1 MLTLVFS
8 SMIGTNK
15 QSGHPTP
22 NPDVLPFFLVCLF
35 VCLLTK
41 SYTSK
46 IVVQINPLSLL
57 LFLSLG

>member
-1 MLTLVFS
+1 
-8 SMIGTNK
+8 MIGTNK

-22 NPDVLPFFLVCLF
+22 NPDVLPFFLVCLL